1 MSAAH
6 QKIKEVIEKHA
17 ETIKDLSLKIH
28 QNPELGFEEFNA
40 LKWQKEFLEQQG
52 FTVKTPFAGMETAY
66 RAETGRGTPVFSF
79 VAEYDA
85 LKGLG
90 HACGHNLIAGT
101 ALGAGAALAEIMRQ
115 EDIPGTVVVLGTPAE
130 EGGGGKVLMVNNGG
144 IECIDAVIMAH
155 PAGTTMG
162 DAGSLAMESYS
173 VTYHGQSSHAAA
185 FPHRGRNALD
195 AIRLLYNGVD
205 AWRQQLPDN
214 CRIHGI
220 ITKGGEA
227 PNIIPDEASCFFFL
241 RSRSNEFLQNM
252 VERFKKIAQGASLMT
267 DTEMK
272 LHQEDL
278 PYKARKAN
286 QVLNEAFL
294 DEAEQMGFETIRPK
308 RPAMGSSD
316 FGDISQEVPAA
327 HVFFGITE
335 DTETVAHSPQFE
347 KAAATEFALE
357 RMLKTAE
364 ILARVGYT
372 YFTDSDFR
380 EKVHKDFD
388 NISAL

>member
-1 MSAAH
+1 MSTAH
-6 QKIKEVIEKHA
+6 QKIKEVVEKHA
-17 ETIKDLSLKIH
+17 KEIKDLSLKIH
-28 QNPELGFEEFNA
+28 QNPELGFEEINA
-40 LKWQKEFLEQQG
+40 LKWQQEFLTQRG

-66 RAETGRGTPVFSF
+66 RAETGHGTPGFSF

-101 ALGAGAALAEIMRQ
+101 ALGAGTALAEIMR
-115 EDIPGTVVVLGTPAE
+115 EDDIPGTMVVLGTPAE
-130 EGGGGKVLMVNNGG
+130 EGGGGKVLMVKNGG
-144 IECIDAVIMAH
+144 IEGIDAVIMAH
-155 PAGTTMG
+155 PAGITMG
-162 DAGSLAMESYS
+162 DSGSLAMESYS
-173 VTYHGQSSHAAA
+173 VAYHGQSSHAAA
-185 FPHRGRNALD
+185 FPHKGRNALD

-241 RSRSNEFLQNM
+241 RSRNNEVLENM

-278 PYKARKAN
+278 PYKARKVN

-294 DEAEQMGFETIRPK
+294 DEAEQVGVETARPK

-316 FGDISQEVPAA
+316 FGDISQEVPAT
-327 HVFFGITE
+327 HVYFGITG
-335 DTETVAHSPQFE
+335 DTDIVGHSPQFE
-347 KAAATEFALE
+347 KVSATGFALE
-357 RMLKTAE
+357 QMLKTAE
-364 ILARVGYT
+364 ILARVGYN

-380 EKVHKDFD
+380 EKVRKDFD
-388 NISAL
+388 N

>member
-1 MSAAH
+1 MSTAH
-6 QKIKEVIEKHA
+6 QKIKEAIEQHA
-17 ETIKDLSLKIH
+17 DEIKDLSLKIH
-28 QNPELGFEEFNA
+28 KNPELGFEEFKA
-40 LKWQKEFLEQQG
+40 IKWQHEFLKQQG
-52 FTVKTPFAGMETAY
+52 FSVNTPFAGMETAY
-66 RAETGRGTPVFSF
+66 RAETGQGTPVFAF
-79 VAEYDA
+79 AAEYDA

-101 ALGAGAALAEIMRQ
+101 ALGAGTALAEVMR
-115 EDIPGTVVVLGTPAE
+115 EDGIPGTLVVLGTPAE

-144 IECIDAVIMAH
+144 IEGIGAVLMAH
-155 PAGTTMG
+155 PAGVTMG
-162 DAGSLAMESYS
+162 DHGSLAMESYS
-173 VTYHGQSSHAAA
+173 VTYYGQSSHAAA

-205 AWRQQLPDN
+205 AWRQQLPDH

-241 RSRSNEFLQNM
+241 RSRSNEVLENM
-252 VERFKKIAQGASLMT
+252 IERFKKIAQGASLMA

-272 LHQEDL
+272 VDQEDL
-278 PYKARKAN
+278 PYKAKKVN

-294 DEAEQMGFETIRPK
+294 DEAERLGVNTIRPK

-316 FGDISQEVPAA
+316 FGDVSQVVPAA
-327 HVFFGITE
+327 HVYFGITE
-335 DTETVAHSPQFE
+335 DSEIVGHSPQFE
-347 KAAATEFALE
+347 KAAATDFALE

-364 ILARVGYT
+364 ILARVGYS

-380 EKVHKDFD
+380 EKVHEDF
-388 NISAL
+388 NK